1 MTVRFLLEDG
11 SGALLL
17 EDGVSYLLQE
27 VAEII
32 TSSLLSSLVP
42 QNFALTVNGQT
53 SVTLSW
59 TLLTSS
65 FIIGYYVWRDD
76 VLLTPVPVVGHT
88 YIDSTVIADRHYL
101 YAVAAADT
109 SFAAGPQTPTLRADV
124 LQAPNLT
131 FESTY
136 QIQPG
141 EGGYPDIRWRWQ

>member
-27 VAEII
+27 VAEVII
-32 TSSLLSSLVP
+32 STTLYQAP
-42 QNFALTVNGQT
+42 KNFALTVNGQT

-59 TLLTSS
+59 TNITSNA
-65 FIIGYYVWRDD
+65 ILGYYVWRDD
-76 VLLTPVPVVGHT
+76 VLITPLPVAGPT

-101 YAVAAADT
+101 YAVAAVDT
-109 SFAAGPQTPTLRADV
+109 SFSAGPQTPTLRADV

-131 FESTY
+131 FESVY

>member
-27 VAEII
+27 VAEVII
-32 TSSLLSSLVP
+32 STTLSQAP
-42 QNFALTVNGQT
+42 ANFSLTVNGQT

-59 TLLTSS
+59 TNITSNA
-65 FIIGYYVWRDD
+65 ILGYYVWRDN
-76 VLLTPVPVVGHT
+76 VLITPLPIVGPT
-88 YIDSTVIADRHYL
+88 YIDVNVVADRHYL
-101 YAVAAADT
+101 YAVAAVDT
-109 SFAAGPQTPTLRADV
+109 SFSAGPQTLTLRAEV

-131 FESTY
+131 FEATY

-141 EGGYPDIRWRWQ
+141 EGGYPDILWRWQ